1 MFMRL
6 RGCLFS
12 LLLPLSGLACSHS
25 GGSDLEASAGTS
37 TTGGPATPD
46 VPTMGTD
53 GDGPTTTATMTTS
66 ASDTNEDPGTSGS
79 AADTTTGGIS
89 PCGDDNVDPG
99 EECDD
104 GAGNGDHLFFTENC
118 KINVCGDGKLLVNW
132 EICDGGPANS
142 DEWGSLCGKNCQP
155 GPRCGDGKLQAEF
168 ESCDL
173 GPDNG
178 GTKGDQ
184 QEILCDASCR
194 AQRLRGFV
202 TAATFTGDLGGLFGA
217 DLKCQDAAAAAGLTE
232 PKRFHALLSTGDI
245 DAKSRFKAVAASLP
259 YVLVTGKKFADNFT
273 TLVEAG
279 PLGEG
284 IAITETGAALY
295 EQHVATNTAPGG
307 SGFGPDQHC
316 QDWTSANPA
325 YKARVGFNAVSVD
338 APGWPEWHK
347 TQAWISALSR
357 PCSQK
362 EFRLY
367 CLEI

>member
-12 LLLPLSGLACSHS
+12 LLFPLSGLACSDS

-37 TTGGPATPD
+37 TTGGPTTSE
-46 VPTMGTD
+46 VPAPTTGVD
-53 GDGPTTTATMTTS
+53 GDGPTTTTATSTS
-66 ASDTNEDPGTSGS
+66 AMDDDTGTSGS
-79 AADTTTGGIS
+79 PADTTTGGIS
-89 PCGDDNVDPG
+89 PCGDGNVDPG

-104 GAGNGDHLFFTENC
+104 GVGNGDHLFCTENC

-132 EICDGGPANS
+132 EICDAGPANS
-142 DEWGSLCGKNCQP
+142 DEWGSLCGKTCQP
-155 GPRCGDGKLQAEF
+155 GPRCGDGKLQSEF

-178 GTKGDQ
+178 GTKGDE

-202 TAATFTGDLGGLFGA
+202 TAAAFTGDLGGLFGA
-217 DLKCQDAAAAAGLTE
+217 DQKCQPAAAAAGLPE
-232 PKRFHALLSTGDI
+232 PKRFHALLSTGNV
-245 DAKSRFKAVAASLP
+245 DAKTRFEAVAASMP
-259 YVLVTGKKFADNFT
+259 YVLVTGKKFADNFPA
-273 TLVEAG
+273 LIEAG

-284 IAITETGAALY
+284 ISITETGAAMY
-295 EQHVATNTAPGG
+295 ERNVATNTAPGG
-307 SGFGPDQHC
+307 TSFSPDQHC
-316 QDWTSANPA
+316 QGWTSADPA
-325 YKARVGFNAVSVD
+325 YKARVGLNAVSVD
-338 APGWPEWHK
+338 APEWPGWQN
-347 TQAWISALSR
+347 TQAWISAQSR